1 MTARLR
7 LPLLLAIAL
16 VAVSGGTVWAAD
28 KTDVVTLQNG
38 DRFTGEIL
46 NLNRGRVE
54 LKTDN
59 AGTIEIEWDNV
70 ASIVSRRRFT
80 ITMTDGTLLIGTLGS
95 STQGATVALVTDAG
109 ERRLS
114 MLDITAIEPLGQ
126 SFWAKLAGS
135 VGAGFNYTRSSGV
148 SQFTLN
154 SDTTYRRPAFVL
166 TMKGSATLTGQSDE
180 DADEGTGA
188 VANAEFMYE
197 RYRGRR
203 WFVAG
208 ATQFETNESLGLRLR
223 SQVGGLLGARL
234 VNTNRA
240 QFQIGAGV
248 TGNREQGVDVE
259 TTTNVE
265 GLVMLKTSYYTYDR
279 PKTNFDAAVQYYPS
293 LSNWGRQR
301 FHLDS
306 SVRREILKDFYVSL
320 NLYDTFDSAPPNPDA
335 ARNDVGVSLSLS
347 WSFGT

>member
-1 MTARLR
+1 M
-7 LPLLLAIAL
+7 LLVIAT
-16 VAVSGGTVWAAD
+16 VASSGGTAWAAD

-70 ASIVSRRRFT
+70 ASLVSRRQFT
-80 ITMTDGTLLIGTLGS
+80 VTMTDGTRLIGTLAP
-95 STQGATVALVTDAG
+95 STQGATVALVTQAG
-109 ERRLS
+109 ERRLA
-114 MLDITAIEPLGQ
+114 MLDITSIEPLGQ
-126 SFWAKLAGS
+126 SFWAKLMGS

-148 SQFTLN
+148 SQFTMN
-154 SDTTYRRPAFVL
+154 SDTTYRQPAFVASVS
-166 TMKGSATLTGQSDE
+166 GSATLTKQNE
-180 DADEGTGA
+180 DTDDPAGA
-188 VANAEFMYE
+188 VANVQFIYE

-208 ATQFETNESLGLRLR
+208 ATQLETNESLGLTLR
-223 SQVGGLLGARL
+223 AQVGGLLGARL
-234 VNTNRA
+234 VNTNSA
-240 QFQIGAGV
+240 QVQAGAGIA
-248 TGNREQGVDVE
+248 GNRERGVDVE
-259 TTTNVE
+259 STNNVE
-265 GLVMLKTSYYTYDR
+265 GVVMLKTSYYTYDR
-279 PKTNFDAAVQYYPS
+279 PKTNFDSTVQYYPS

-301 FHLDS
+301 FHFDS
-306 SVRREILKDFYVSL
+306 SVRRELWKDFYVSL

-335 ARNDVGVSLSLS
+335 ARNDVGVTLSIN